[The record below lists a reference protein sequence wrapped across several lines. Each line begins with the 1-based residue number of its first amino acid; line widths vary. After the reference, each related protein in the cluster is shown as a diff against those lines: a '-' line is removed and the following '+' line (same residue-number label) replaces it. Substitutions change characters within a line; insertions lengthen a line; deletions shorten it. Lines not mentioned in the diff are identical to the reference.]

1 MWSSAVALP
10 CRKACN
16 APSSPS
22 LLRIGFSSRL
32 TKLSG
37 LSRFP
42 RLLRNSAASA
52 CLPLTIGKSGRAN
65 WGERE
70 KARGRRDLFG
80 VMCLPNRLFQTTM
93 IRFGRSTWPT
103 FNAQTSPRRMPV
115 SAIKLGYGER
125 VVGGIGPNSMLIFV
139 LVSIQ
144 DKAQNVQDRPEGLWR
159 SPGSL

>member
-52 CLPLTIGKSGRAN
+52 CLPLTIGKSVRAN

-93 IRFGRSTWPT
+93 IRFGTEAGSGGAEGPILFYFSTAPWRYPRCSGLPVTVQRRS
-103 FNAQTSPRRMPV
+103 R
-115 SAIKLGYGER
+115 
-125 VVGGIGPNSMLIFV
+125 
-139 LVSIQ
+139 
-144 DKAQNVQDRPEGLWR
+144 DRATTTQPDGTICRHATEVDEVR
-159 SPGSL
+159 A